1 MQQFRSG
8 MASCSQAN
16 IKAKM
21 NDRVQRVT
29 QFNHCVK
36 QVHLTPFRHVAM
48 RLTITPCHRENSLS
62 FYVREICETTSY
74 TISAIFSERICQYNL
89 SHFSSSPCSIWVT
102 TV

>member
-8 MASCSQAN
+8 MASCLQAN

-21 NDRVQRVT
+21 NDRVQWVV

-48 RLTITPCHRENSLS
+48 NLTITPCHRET
-62 FYVREICETTSY
+62 FYVKEICEITSY
-74 TISAIFSERICQYNL
+74 TISAIFFERIRQYNL

>member
-21 NDRVQRVT
+21 NDRVQWVV

-36 QVHLTPFRHVAM
+36 YNRLTPFRHVTM
-48 RLTITPCHRENSLS
+48 RLTMLPFYCENSLS
-62 FYVREICETTSY
+62 FYVKEIG
-74 TISAIFSERICQYNL
+74 
-89 SHFSSSPCSIWVT
+89 
-102 TV
+102 